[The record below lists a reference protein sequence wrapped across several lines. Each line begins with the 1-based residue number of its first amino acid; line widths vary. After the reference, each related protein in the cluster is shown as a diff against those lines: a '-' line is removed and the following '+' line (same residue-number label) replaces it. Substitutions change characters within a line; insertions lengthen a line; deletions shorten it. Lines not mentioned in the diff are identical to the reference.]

1 MPFGKRFRGRQRAV
15 WAALFPIRLDSPPA
29 GGLTLRSAKMTLVFL
44 GGATVASVF
53 TATPS
58 FESLLSMLSPAA
70 AAASALFSSSADVD
84 GRFSSSSSPLPGQ
97 KKSCRKSV
105 VVGRERMPLFA
116 SRLPRSSLRGRGAPR
131 VAPLLLRR
139 RGVRLGLLRVRLSPL
154 LLAPRGSRSGRI
166 HRQATRRARATPPP
180 RDLALRPF
188 GSALALCV
196 PALSASLL
204 SVRRV

>member
-1 MPFGKRFRGRQRAV
+1 MPFGKKVRGRQRAV
-15 WAALFPIRLDSPPA
+15 CAALFPIRLDSPPA

-139 RGVRLGLLRVRLSPL
+139 RGVRLGLLRVCLSPL

>member
-1 MPFGKRFRGRQRAV
+1 M
-15 WAALFPIRLDSPPA
+15 
-29 GGLTLRSAKMTLVFL
+29 RSAKMTLVFL

-105 VVGRERMPLFA
+105 VVGRERMPLLAYLGPA
-116 SRLPRSSLRGRGAPR
+116 SAAAARPESLLSSSGVGESVLGCCASASLRSSSPRGAP
-131 VAPLLLRR
+131 APVESIVKPPDARALHPHPATSLSDRSD
-139 RGVRLGLLRVRLSPL
+139 RLS
-154 LLAPRGSRSGRI
+154 
-166 HRQATRRARATPPP
+166 
-180 RDLALRPF
+180 
-188 GSALALCV
+188 
-196 PALSASLL
+196 LSASPPSLRL
-204 SVRRV
+204 SCLFGAFEYPPPSRGGRLNPHVAVRMRFWGTCP

>member
-1 MPFGKRFRGRQRAV
+1 M
-15 WAALFPIRLDSPPA
+15 
-29 GGLTLRSAKMTLVFL
+29 RSAKMTLVFL

-84 GRFSSSSSPLPGQ
+84 GRFPSSSSPLPGQ

-105 VVGRERMPLFA
+105 VVGRERMPLLA
-116 SRLPRSSLRGRGAPR
+116 SRLPRSCLRGRGAPR

-166 HRQATRRARATPPP
+166 HRQATRIARATPPP

-196 PALSASLL
+196 SPVCSALLNTPTLPGGPIEPARRGADAFSGNLSMNA
-204 SVRRV
+204 RI

>member
-1 MPFGKRFRGRQRAV
+1 M
-15 WAALFPIRLDSPPA
+15 
-29 GGLTLRSAKMTLVFL
+29 RSAKMTLVFL

>member
-1 MPFGKRFRGRQRAV
+1 M
-15 WAALFPIRLDSPPA
+15 
-29 GGLTLRSAKMTLVFL
+29 RSAKMTLVFL

-58 FESLLSMLSPAA
+58 LESLLSMLSPAA

-84 GRFSSSSSPLPGQ
+84 GRFPSSSSPLPGQ

-116 SRLPRSSLRGRGAPR
+116 SRSPRSSLRGRGAPR

-166 HRQATRRARATPPP
+166 HRPPESRARYTPTPRPRSPTVRIGSRSLRLSCLFGAFEYPPP
-180 RDLALRPF
+180 SRGGRLNPHVA
-188 GSALALCV
+188 
-196 PALSASLL
+196 
-204 SVRRV
+204 VRMRFWGTCP